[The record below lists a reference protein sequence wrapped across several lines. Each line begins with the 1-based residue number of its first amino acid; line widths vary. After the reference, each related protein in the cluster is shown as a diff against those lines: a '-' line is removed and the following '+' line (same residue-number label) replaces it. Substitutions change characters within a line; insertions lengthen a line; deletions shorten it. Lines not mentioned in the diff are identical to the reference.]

1 MTDDLDTKISEFEDE
16 EGGAVSVPEDKKL
29 VVDVE
34 GFEGPI
40 DVLLSLARNQKV
52 DLTQISILELADQY
66 LLWVAKIRQSNL
78 ELAADYLV
86 MAAWLAYLKSRLL
99 LPDLSQEEEPSGEE
113 MAAALQFQLRRLEA
127 MQQTG
132 SALMDLNRLGQDFFA
147 RGEPERFGYNS
158 QTTYDIDLFEL
169 LNAYGDH
176 THRSN
181 IRTLH
186 IQPSDL
192 YSPTDA
198 VKWLKNMV
206 GAMPD
211 WQDLSHFLPEKLKG
225 DIVSRSMLASAFVAA
240 LQLTK
245 EGQIQIQQREVFGP
259 IMIRSAQQSA
269 YPGPAQTQQQGPRP
283 VE

>member
-1 MTDDLDTKISEFEDE
+1 MADSLGVIISEFEDE
-16 EGGAVSVPEDKKL
+16 GVASVPEDKKL

-40 DVLLSLARNQKV
+40 DVLLSLARDQKV

-66 LLWVAKIRQSNL
+66 LIWVEEIRRSNL

-86 MAAWLAYLKSRLL
+86 MAAWLAYIKSRLL
-99 LPDLSQEEEPSGEE
+99 LPDFSKEEEPTGEE
-113 MAAALQFQLRRLEA
+113 MAVALRFQLRRLES

-132 SALMDLNRLGQDFFA
+132 ATLMHRKQLGQDFFA
-147 RGEPERFGYNS
+147 RGEPERFGYHS
-158 QTTYDIDLFEL
+158 QTSYDVDLFEL

-181 IRTLH
+181 IHTLH

-192 YSPTDA
+192 YSPDDA
-198 VKWLKNMV
+198 EKWLKKIRSI
-206 GAMPD
+206 PD
-211 WQDLSHFLPEKLKG
+211 WQDLCHFLPEELQN

-240 LQLTK
+240 LQMTK
-245 EGQIQIQQREVFGP
+245 EGQLEIKQRRVFGP
-259 IMIRSAQQSA
+259 IMIRSAERA
-269 YPGPAQTQQQGPRP
+269 LGTGPQKSRQQGPRP
-283 VE
+283 AE

>member
-1 MTDDLDTKISEFEDE
+1 MTGDLDTKISEFENE

-40 DVLLSLARNQKV
+40 DVLLTLARNQKV

-66 LLWVAKIRQSNL
+66 LLWVAKIRQTNL

-181 IRTLH
+181 IRTLY

-245 EGQIQIQQREVFGP
+245 EGQLQIQQREVFGP

>member
-1 MTDDLDTKISEFEDE
+1 M
-16 EGGAVSVPEDKKL
+16 
-29 VVDVE
+29 E

-40 DVLLSLARNQKV
+40 DVLLSLARDQKV

-132 SALMDLNRLGQDFFA
+132 SALVEMDRLGQDFFA

-158 QTTYDIDLFEL
+158 QTTYDINLFEL

-192 YSPTDA
+192 YSPSDA

-206 GAMPD
+206 GTTPD
-211 WQDLSHFLPEKLKG
+211 WQDLSKFLPEELKG
-225 DIVSRSMLASAFVAA
+225 DIISRSMLASAFVAA
-240 LQLTK
+240 LQMSK
-245 EGQIQIQQREVFGP
+245 DGQIQIRQQEVFGP
-259 IMIRSAQQSA
+259 IMIRSA
-269 YPGPAQTQQQGPRP
+269 R
-283 VE
+283 

>member
-113 MAAALQFQLRRLEA
+113 MAAALQF
-127 MQQTG
+127 
-132 SALMDLNRLGQDFFA
+132 N
-147 RGEPERFGYNS
+147 
-158 QTTYDIDLFEL
+158 
-169 LNAYGDH
+169 NASYVD
-176 THRSN
+176 
-181 IRTLH
+181 
-186 IQPSDL
+186 
-192 YSPTDA
+192 PT
-198 VKWLKNMV
+198 
-206 GAMPD
+206 
-211 WQDLSHFLPEKLKG
+211 
-225 DIVSRSMLASAFVAA
+225 
-240 LQLTK
+240 
-245 EGQIQIQQREVFGP
+245 
-259 IMIRSAQQSA
+259 
-269 YPGPAQTQQQGPRP
+269 
-283 VE
+283 

>member
-1 MTDDLDTKISEFEDE
+1 MTNDLSTKLSEFEDE
-16 EGGAVSVPEDKKL
+16 RGAAVLVSGDKKL

-40 DVLLSLARNQKV
+40 DVLLSLARDQKV

-132 SALMDLNRLGQDFFA
+132 SALMEMDRLGQDFFA

-158 QTTYDIDLFEL
+158 QTAYDINLFEL

-192 YSPTDA
+192 YSPSDA

-206 GAMPD
+206 GTTPD
-211 WQDLSHFLPEKLKG
+211 WQDLSKFLPEELKG
-225 DIVSRSMLASAFVAA
+225 DIISRSMLASAFVAA
-240 LQLTK
+240 LQMTK
-245 EGQIQIQQREVFGP
+245 EGQIQIRQQEVFGP
-259 IMIRSAQQSA
+259 IMIRSA
-269 YPGPAQTQQQGPRP
+269 P
-283 VE
+283 